1 MVFIRCFKHEVFDF
15 ENQGWQYMLAGH
27 VKVGVFDHMGQ
38 LEHRHDFNPFNKQ
51 VWMWVKQVNMGL
63 THLLIVSKWVDL
75 L

>member
-1 MVFIRCFKHEVFDF
+1 
-15 ENQGWQYMLAGH
+15 MLAGH
-27 VKVGVFDHMGQ
+27 VEVGVFDHMGQ